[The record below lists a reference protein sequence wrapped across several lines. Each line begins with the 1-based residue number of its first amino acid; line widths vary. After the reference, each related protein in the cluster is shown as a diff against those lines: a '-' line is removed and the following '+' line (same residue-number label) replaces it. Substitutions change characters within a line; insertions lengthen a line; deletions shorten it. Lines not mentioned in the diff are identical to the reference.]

1 MFMDFKKIK
10 IITIVLSLVLFGI
23 SLTQNAIVKNY
34 NDEISSVS
42 SLEFFFMG
50 STAFIGGG
58 LLEQI
63 IWLANPLSLF
73 AIIYLFKDNRKT
85 IILSLIASVLAV
97 SFSFWSEILGAES
110 GSMAKIVSLES
121 GYYLWLSSIF
131 TLTIGILIYYK
142 VSLKSI
148 LQS

>member
-1 MFMDFKKIK
+1 MDSKNIK
-10 IITIVLSLVLFGI
+10 IITIVLSLLLFGI

-73 AIIYLFKDNRKT
+73 AIIYLLKDNRKT
-85 IILSLIASVLAV
+85 IILSLIASVLAI

-110 GSMAKIVSLES
+110 GSMAKIVSLEL
-121 GYYLWLSSIF
+121 GYYLWLSSILI
-131 TLTIGILIYYK
+131 LTTGVLMYYK
-142 VSLKSI
+142 VSLKTI
-148 LQS
+148 LES